1 MRCLLDT
8 HVLLWWIEDNPKLK
22 KRLRAIIT
30 DPDTEVAVSAA
41 TIWEAAT
48 KRALGKLRFETAV
61 LLDSLDRGG
70 ILVLPITA
78 EHALAAGDLP
88 RHHDDPFDRM
98 LVAQAI
104 AEGFTLITS
113 DSWLGSYQIALVRA

>member
-41 TIWEAAT
+41 TIWEAAI